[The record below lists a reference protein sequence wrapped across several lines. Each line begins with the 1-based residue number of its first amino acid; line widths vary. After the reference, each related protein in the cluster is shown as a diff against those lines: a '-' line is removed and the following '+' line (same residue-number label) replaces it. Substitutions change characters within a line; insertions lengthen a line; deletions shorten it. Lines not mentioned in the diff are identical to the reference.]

1 MCPIHPICL
10 LHPSRGAFGTNIEG
24 DAARMCETKSVQIAL
39 WKATTYNHEQLE
51 KLMREI
57 TGLHHEPGCLA
68 AEEV

>member
-1 MCPIHPICL
+1 
-10 LHPSRGAFGTNIEG
+10 
-24 DAARMCETKSVQIAL
+24 MCETKSVQIAL

-57 TGLHHEPGCLA
+57 TGLHHERGCLA

>member
-1 MCPIHPICL
+1 VPNPPDLFIT
-10 LHPSRGAFGTNIEG
+10 PSRGAFGTNIEG

-57 TGLHHEPGCLA
+57 TGLHHERGCLA